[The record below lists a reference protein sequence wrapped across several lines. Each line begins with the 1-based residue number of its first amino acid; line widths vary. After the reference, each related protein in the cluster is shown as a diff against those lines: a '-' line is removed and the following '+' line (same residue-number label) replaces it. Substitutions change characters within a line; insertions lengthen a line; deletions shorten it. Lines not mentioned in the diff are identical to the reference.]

1 MTLKSSDGN
10 DPLAHLPD
18 QQAHKLYLKG
28 RGQSDAQIAEAGG
41 ISSLTLN
48 LTKRGALMTGRK
60 AN

>member
-18 QQAHKLYLKG
+18 QQALKLYLKG
-28 RGQSDAQIAEAGG
+28 RGLSDAGIAEADG
-41 ISSLTLN
+41 ISSLPPT